1 MSQISVLIVEDEA
14 ILAAHLASKV
24 KLLGYRVT
32 GPVPTGEEALALA
45 QAERPDIALLDIRLA
60 GHMDGVQTAT
70 RLKQWRDIPVI
81 FLTAHSDQET
91 LKRASAVGPYGY
103 ILKPFEERDLATQLA
118 VTLYK
123 HQAEA
128 SLRQSE
134 ERYRAFIQN
143 SSEGIWRME
152 FDPPLDTS
160 LPVEIQ
166 VKQLYCSACLVECND
181 AMGRMYGFS
190 SAEGLIGKTL
200 DFMLPVSDPSARE
213 FLASI
218 IRAGYRATNVESAE
232 RNVFG
237 ETVYFLN
244 NMVGIVEN
252 GLLIRMW
259 GARQNITDRKCAE
272 EAIRESEARTRIAQQ
287 AARWGVFEYNYKTGK
302 NYWSVEL
309 EALYGLDPGTFE
321 GTYEGWLRR
330 VHPND
335 RSEAE
340 RALERALATNEY
352 AHDFR
357 IVWDDGSVHWLF
369 ARAKIFRDTAGAPE
383 RILGV
388 NVDITERKQAEEAL
402 RHSEEQLELV
412 SNTVPALISYVNKD
426 QRYITCNE
434 AHTRWFGLS
443 REDIIGKTM
452 KEVVGEEAW
461 GAMAPYVAAA
471 LQGQAVDYQTEAK
484 YRHGRTR
491 WIHAVYTPHRDVNG
505 QVAGFIVMVT
515 DITPQKHTE
524 AALRESEMRFRMIA
538 DSAPVLIWMTGM
550 HGCEFVNQAYME
562 FLGIREQSEVANYD
576 WARYV
581 HEEDQKQ
588 YVTLYL
594 DALRDRGLF
603 DAQFRF
609 RRSDG
614 QYRWMRSVARPRLTD
629 NGELM
634 GYVGASIDITD
645 IREAQEQL
653 QRWSQELEQAVRV
666 KTSELLESQERL
678 RALATEVGL
687 AEQRERKRIATE
699 LHDHLQQMLVFC
711 KLKLGQGKP
720 LAAVIPACSELIK
733 QVDDVLTEALTYS
746 RTLVAELCPPVLR
759 EFGLAA
765 ALQWL
770 GEHMTQRQLHVSVD
784 VGQDDVPVPE
794 EQAVL
799 VFQSVRELLINVAKH
814 AGTKHASVRL
824 RRDERGIRLEV
835 RDTGAGFDLS
845 VVQPHDGGQPLKF
858 GLFSIRERM
867 KAFGGRLELVT
878 APGKG
883 TTALLVLPLQEVVE
897 PRAARILHDGLTSA
911 REAVREQSMSDLMPS
926 VQKAFTV
933 LLVDDHAMMRQGLR
947 SVLEAHP
954 DIQIVG
960 EASDGHE
967 AVTMADTL
975 RPAVVI
981 MDINMP
987 HLNGIEA
994 TARIKAR
1001 YPDIRVIGLSVN
1013 AGPNNKEAMLKAGAD
1028 MLLTKEAAVDELYR
1042 GIQRIVPHLQVPKSR
1057 C

>member
-1 MSQISVLIVEDEA
+1 
-14 ILAAHLASKV
+14 
-24 KLLGYRVT
+24 
-32 GPVPTGEEALALA
+32 
-45 QAERPDIALLDIRLA
+45 
-60 GHMDGVQTAT
+60 
-70 RLKQWRDIPVI
+70 
-81 FLTAHSDQET
+81 
-91 LKRASAVGPYGY
+91 
-103 ILKPFEERDLATQLA
+103 
-118 VTLYK
+118 
-123 HQAEA
+123 
-128 SLRQSE
+128 
-134 ERYRAFIQN
+134 
-143 SSEGIWRME
+143 
-152 FDPPLDTS
+152 
-160 LPVEIQ
+160 
-166 VKQLYCSACLVECND
+166 
-181 AMGRMYGFS
+181 
-190 SAEGLIGKTL
+190 
-200 DFMLPVSDPSARE
+200 MLPASDPSARE
-213 FLASI
+213 FLTSI
-218 IRAGYRATNVESAE
+218 IRAGYRATNVESVE
-232 RNVFG
+232 RNVYG
-237 ETVYFLN
+237 DTVYFLN
-244 NMVGIVEN
+244 NMVGIVKD
-252 GLLIRMW
+252 GSLVRMW
-259 GARQNITDRKCAE
+259 GTRQNITDRKCAE

-321 GTYEGWLRR
+321 GTYEAWLRR
-330 VHPND
+330 VHPDD
-335 RSEAE
+335 RAEAE
-340 RALERALATNEY
+340 KALERALATDEY

-369 ARAKIFRDTAGAPE
+369 ARAKIFRDTAGVPE

-412 SNTVPALISYVNKD
+412 SNTVPALISYVSKD
-426 QRYITCNE
+426 QRYVTCNE
-434 AHTRWFGLS
+434 AYTTWFGLS

-452 KEVVGEEAW
+452 KEVVGE
-461 GAMAPYVAAA
+461 AA

-491 WIHAVYTPHRDVNG
+491 WIHAVYTPHRNVNG
-505 QVAGFIVMVT
+505 QIAGFIVMVT
-515 DITPQKHTE
+515 DISAEKRAE

-562 FLGIREQSEVANYD
+562 FLGVREQSEVANYD

-581 HEEDQKQ
+581 HEEDRNQ

-594 DALRDRGLF
+594 DALRDRRLF
-603 DAQFRF
+603 EAQVRF

-687 AEQRERKRIATE
+687 AEQRERKRIAAE

-720 LAAVIPACSELIK
+720 LAAVIPGCSELIK

-765 ALQWL
+765 ALRWL
-770 GEHMTQRQLHVSVD
+770 GEQMTQRQLRVSVD
-784 VGQDDVPVPE
+784 VGQDHVPVPE

-799 VFQSVRELLINVAKH
+799 LFQAVRELLINVAKH
-814 AGTKHASVRL
+814 AGTKQANVHL
-824 RRDERGIRLEV
+824 RREERGIRLVV
-835 RDTGAGFDLS
+835 RDTGVGFDLS
-845 VVQPHDGGQPLKF
+845 VVRPHDGGQPLKF

-883 TTALLVLPLQEVVE
+883 TTALLVLPLQEGVA
-897 PRAARILHDGLTSA
+897 PRAAGLLLDGVTSA
-911 REAVREQSMSDLMPS
+911 RAAVREQSMSDLMPS
-926 VQKAFTV
+926 VQRALTV

-947 SVLEAHP
+947 SVLEAHA

-967 AVTMADTL
+967 AVAMADTL

-987 HLNGIEA
+987 RLNGIEA
-994 TARIKAR
+994 TAQIKAQ

-1028 MLLTKEAAVDELYR
+1028 MLLTKEAAVEELYR
-1042 GIQRIVPHLQVPKSR
+1042 GIQRIVQHL
-1057 C
+1057 

>member
-1 MSQISVLIVEDEA
+1 MSQLSVLIVEDEA

-32 GPVPTGEEALALA
+32 GPVSTGEEALALA
-45 QAERPDIALLDIRLA
+45 QAERPDIALLDIRLH
-60 GHMDGVQTAT
+60 GHMDGIQTAT

-91 LKRASAVGPYGY
+91 LKRASAVGPFGY
-103 ILKPFEERDLATQLA
+103 ILKPFEERDLATQLE

-152 FDPPLDTS
+152 FEPPVDTS
-160 LPVEIQ
+160 LPVETQ
-166 VKQLYCSACLVECND
+166 VQQLYRSARLVECND

-200 DFMLPVSDPSARE
+200 DFMLPISDPSARE

-232 RNVFG
+232 RNVYG
-237 ETVYFLN
+237 DTVYFLN
-244 NMVGIVEN
+244 NMVGIVKD
-252 GLLIRMW
+252 GSLVRMW
-259 GARQNITDRKCAE
+259 GTRQNITDRKCAE

-287 AARWGVFEYNYKTGK
+287 AAHWGVFEYNYKTGK

-309 EALYGLDPGTFE
+309 EALYGLHPGTFE

-330 VHPND
+330 VHPHD

-340 RALERALATNEY
+340 QAMERALATDEY

-369 ARAKIFRDTAGAPE
+369 ARAKIFRDTAGVPE

-412 SNTVPALISYVNKD
+412 SNTVPALISYVSKD
-426 QRYITCNE
+426 QRYVTCNE
-434 AHTRWFGLS
+434 AYTTWFGLS

-452 KEVVGEEAW
+452 KDVVGEEAW
-461 GAMAPYVAAA
+461 GSMAPYVEAA

-491 WIHAVYTPHRDVNG
+491 WIHAVYTPHRNDNG
-505 QVAGFIVMVT
+505 QIAGFIVMVT
-515 DITPQKHTE
+515 DISAQKRAE

-538 DSAPVLIWMTGM
+538 DSAPVLIWMTGL

-562 FLGIREQSEVANYD
+562 FLGVREQSEVANYD

-581 HEEDQKQ
+581 HEEDRKQ

-609 RRSDG
+609 RRFDG

-634 GYVGASIDITD
+634 GYVGANIDITD

-653 QRWSQELEQAVRV
+653 ERWGQELEQAVRV
-666 KTSELLESQERL
+666 KTSELMESQERL
-678 RALATEVGL
+678 RALATELGL

-720 LAAVIPACSELIK
+720 LAAVIPGCSELIK

-765 ALQWL
+765 ALRWL
-770 GEHMTQRQLHVSVD
+770 GEHMTQRQLRVSVD
-784 VGQDDVPVPE
+784 VGQDHVPVPE

-799 VFQSVRELLINVAKH
+799 LFQSVRELLMNVAKH
-814 AGTKHASVRL
+814 AGTKHAGVHL
-824 RRDERGIRLEV
+824 RCEERGIRLEV
-835 RDTGAGFDLS
+835 RDAGVGFDLS
-845 VVQPHDGGQPLKF
+845 VVRPQDGGQPLKF

-883 TTALLVLPLQEVVE
+883 TTALLVLPLQERVE
-897 PRAARILHDGLTSA
+897 SQPTGLLHHGVTSA
-911 REAVREQSMSDLMPS
+911 RAAIREHVHEQPTSELMPS
-926 VQKAFTV
+926 VQRALTV

-947 SVLEAHP
+947 SVLEAHA

-967 AVTMADTL
+967 AVALADTL

-987 HLNGIEA
+987 RLNGIEA
-994 TARIKAR
+994 TSRIKAQ

-1028 MLLTKEAAVDELYR
+1028 MLLTKEAAVEELYR
-1042 GIQRIVPHLQVPKSR
+1042 GIQRIVQHL
-1057 C
+1057 